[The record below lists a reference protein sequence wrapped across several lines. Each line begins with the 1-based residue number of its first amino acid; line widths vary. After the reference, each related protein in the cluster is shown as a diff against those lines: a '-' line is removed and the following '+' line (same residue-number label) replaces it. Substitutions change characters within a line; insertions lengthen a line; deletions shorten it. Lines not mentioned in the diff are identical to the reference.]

1 MAMMNRAPEKLNTQ
15 IFKSGN
21 LVASAFTELAID
33 KYGNDD

>member
-1 MAMMNRAPEKLNTQ
+1 MAILNRDPEKLNTQ
-15 IFKSGN
+15 MLKSGN